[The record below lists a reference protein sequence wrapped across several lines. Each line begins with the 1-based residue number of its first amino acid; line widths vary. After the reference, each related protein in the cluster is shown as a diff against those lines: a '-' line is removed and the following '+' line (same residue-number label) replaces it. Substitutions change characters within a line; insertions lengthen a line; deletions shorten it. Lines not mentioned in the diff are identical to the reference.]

1 MGLEVVRVA
10 IGGDYR
16 ASVDV
21 LAQCI
26 APETMMMVAS
36 APSLPQLEAE
46 LRERQ
51 AAVREAFTEIVGPV
65 VRRSE

>member
-1 MGLEVVRVA
+1 MKASGAATTQHSTSVA
-10 IGGDYR
+10 EAPHG
-16 ASVDV
+16 VHDV
-21 LAQCI
+21 LCC
-26 APETMMMVAS
+26 VAS
-36 APSLPQLEAE
+36 APSQPEAE

>member
-1 MGLEVVRVA
+1 MTVVDGTA
-10 IGGDYR
+10 R
-16 ASVDV
+16 AGES
-21 LAQCI
+21 LGCR
-26 APETMMMVAS
+26 VAS
-36 APSLPQLEAE
+36 APSQPEAE